1 MSYRIVQPSSL
12 YTVGLIWFIAA
23 CLLFAALLKK
33 ETELALFCLVLLGFI
48 IMARMWGKYSRTG
61 FDVSV
66 DTDRPRLFPGESFTL
81 TIRADNRKLLP
92 VWIQTQIDIPEFMAS
107 QLEDTQP
114 TLNAAL
120 LWRQSASLE
129 WNLTAP
135 RRGVYLVGPRQV
147 RVGDLM
153 GLFPNEV
160 KSSVQTELIVYP
172 RLRSVAALDLPR
184 REFHGAPS
192 RISPVTDP
200 VYLMGTREYQPGRP
214 ARYIHWKASARHQR
228 WQEKIFEPA
237 AQKKVLFSLDVAG
250 FAETEA
256 VDAFENTLE
265 IIASLAL
272 RYHRSGVHVG
282 FVSNG
287 RTIGGHAAVLPA
299 AGSAR
304 QPVTLLEILA
314 RLKME
319 PAGSAIECIALG
331 PFKHPGL
338 TIVHVVREY
347 DETAA
352 QVKTL
357 LDRRR
362 QSIVFLVHDWDPE
375 TANGNGIVTNGIRP
389 LNNVNAEA
397 ASL

>member
-1 MSYRIVQPSSL
+1 MSYRIAQPASL
-12 YTVGLIWFIAA
+12 YTLGLIWFFVV
-23 CLLFAALLKK
+23 CLLFVALLKK
-33 ETELALFCLVLLGFI
+33 ETELALFCLVLLGLI
-48 IMARMWGKYSRTG
+48 IMARMWGKHSQNG
-61 FDVSV
+61 FEVSV
-66 DTDRPRLFPGESFTL
+66 DTDRERLFPGESFTL

-92 VWIQTQIDIPEFMAS
+92 VWIQTQIDIPELMAS
-107 QLEDTQP
+107 QLEDAQP

-160 KSSVQTELIVYP
+160 ESSVQTELIVYP
-172 RLRSVAALDLPR
+172 RLKTVADLDLPK

-200 VYLMGTREYQPGRP
+200 VYLMGTRDYQAGRP
-214 ARYIHWKASARHQR
+214 ARFIHWKASARHQR
-228 WQEKIFEPA
+228 WQEKVFEPA
-237 AQKKVLFSLDVAG
+237 AQKKVLLSLDVAG
-250 FAETEA
+250 FADAEA
-256 VDAFENTLE
+256 SDEFENTLE
-265 IIASLAL
+265 TIASLAL
-272 RYHRSGVHVG
+272 QLHRSGVHFG

-314 RLKME
+314 RLKMDA
-319 PAGSAIECIALG
+319 AGPVIDRIALG

-338 TIVHVVREY
+338 TIVHVVRQY

-362 QSIVFLVHDWDPE
+362 QSVVFLVHDWDKE
-375 TANGNGIVTNGIRP
+375 SANGNGIATNGIRP
-389 LNNVNAEA
+389 LNGVNAEA
-397 ASL
+397 TAL